1 MEVGERKKT
10 GGWGGGGGGGGWA
23 EQREIIMAVETG
35 NKDGGGGWVGWLL
48 QYTWFKIKGTSL
60 PGWGFE
66 ENVNTTF
73 ANDVYHNTTERN
85 RNLGNKEIHQ
95 SYFVLQAYIFHNNTP
110 SWKRNTR
117 AKKKKEA
124 EWDHNVNRH
133 AEFRPIVL
141 VYILHVQPTHNWQ
154 SVKASLW
161 NTGCKTC
168 HSLNSWRM
176 VIIQKQT
183 RKTHTK
189 NQPAFH
195 FSLATTAKPL
205 NTRFHIQLITMISV
219 QPVPDE
225 ENVVLLLSIFQHTRS
240 PARTCYKQRSMPLT
254 QKPTQPH
261 TFSSM
266 QLNTIPPPPPPPQPK
281 TPWEKYTQ
289 TSFCP
294 CLAWLQ
300 LAMKI
305 RLSTSNALRWSSCKH
320 TVKTIKSL
328 TTSCCEFCCFV
339 FHEQQD

>member
-1 MEVGERKKT
+1 MC
-10 GGWGGGGGGGGWA
+10 
-23 EQREIIMAVETG
+23 IITQLNETG
-35 NKDGGGGWVGWLL
+35 TWGIRK
-48 QYTWFKIKGTSL
+48 YTNHILCYRPTYFI
-60 PGWGFE
+60 
-66 ENVNTTF
+66 TTHL
-73 ANDVYHNTTERN
+73 AERETQEQ
-85 RNLGNKEIHQ
+85 K
-95 SYFVLQAYIFHNNTP
+95 
-110 SWKRNTR
+110 
-117 AKKKKEA
+117 KKKKEEA
-124 EWDHNVNRH
+124 ERDHNVNRH

-205 NTRFHIQLITMISV
+205 NTRFHIQLITKISV

-266 QLNTIPPPPPPPQPK
+266 QLNTISPPPPPPNPK
-281 TPWEKYTQ
+281 PLEKNTRKQ
-289 TSFCP
+289 AFAH
-294 CLAWLQ
+294 AWHGCNLQ
-300 LAMKI
+300 RRSAFPLPTHFGEAHASI
-305 RLSTSNALRWSSCKH
+305 LSK
-320 TVKTIKSL
+320 
-328 TTSCCEFCCFV
+328 
-339 FHEQQD
+339 Q